1 VNRALYMDERALA
14 PHPGFT
20 RLAADLADVF
30 REVIAQID
38 GDLAPHRIAA
48 E

>member
-1 VNRALYMDERALA
+1 MDERALA
-14 PHPGFT
+14 SHSGFS

-30 REVIAQID
+30 REVIGQID